1 MPSRQTEETALAAG
15 EAQQIEPVR
24 KSVRVRSSPEHAFR
38 VFTHEMDS
46 WWPKTHHIRASPMKQ
61 VIVEPQPGGAIYT
74 LQEDGTLC
82 PWNSVLAWEPPF
94 RFVMA

>member
-15 EAQQIEPVR
+15 EAQQIGPVR

-46 WWPKTHHIRASPMKQ
+46 WWPINYHIES
-61 VIVEPQPGGAIYT
+61 
-74 LQEDGTLC
+74 
-82 PWNSVLAWEPPF
+82 
-94 RFVMA
+94 